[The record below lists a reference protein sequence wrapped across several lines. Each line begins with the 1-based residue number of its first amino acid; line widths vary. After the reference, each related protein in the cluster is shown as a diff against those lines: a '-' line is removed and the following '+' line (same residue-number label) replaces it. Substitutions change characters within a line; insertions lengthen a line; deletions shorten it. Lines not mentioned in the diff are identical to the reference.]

1 MTKLRAQEYI
11 HLNCKTGDI
20 KVKVEEITN
29 EIDDIIETIISTAT
43 EGVMWTNK
51 SFDVYAHD
59 IDIWWGEA
67 DSRNKYSRVTVMKK
81 CRVANF

>member
-1 MTKLRAQEYI
+1 MSGKEYKTKLRAQEYI

-43 EGVMWTNK
+43 EGVM
-51 SFDVYAHD
+51 
-59 IDIWWGEA
+59 
-67 DSRNKYSRVTVMKK
+67 
-81 CRVANF
+81 